1 MHRHRRDSLAL
12 TLLTVTASLGSFLYF
27 FLHDEILLYGD
38 AVAHINIAR
47 RVFDSLTPGPL
58 QLGTVWLP
66 LPHVLTIPFVIWD
79 WAWRTGAGGSVVS
92 MAAYVAG
99 VLGVARLFWGTGL
112 SPNPT
117 VARASGWM
125 ATLVYG
131 ANPNL
136 LYLQATAMTE
146 ALSLALTIWALVFY
160 LEFVNAM
167 SESRRIEL
175 SVTQRDFAM
184 RRARSKLE
192 WLAIALAAG
201 MLTRYDAWLLAGVA
215 WVGIWWQ
222 LKQGAFPSLAKAA
235 KRFFLLTALV
245 PLLWLAYNFGVF
257 GNPLEFAIGPY
268 SARAIAHRSAQQ
280 GMATYPGERHVLVAA
295 LYFFKAAKLNLAAG
309 EIVGV
314 FLLAGAFGAT
324 WLLARRKFGLL
335 TMLALPL
342 LFYPLSMAYGGVPI
356 FMPVWR
362 PFSYYNVRYGLQ
374 LLPAFAVCVGILF
387 GVLWG
392 ANGKLVR
399 ASLCGSFIALLA
411 TSYAGEW
418 RAVPITLREARINSA
433 GRIEFEKELAAELE
447 RLPRDATLLM
457 YTGNHVGALQRA
469 GIHLSRV
476 INEGN
481 YSIWQNALAQPVTYA
496 QFVVAMQA
504 DPVWEAA
511 QKLEAQLVPVARIE
525 VPGQAPAVLYKTAS
539 AAR

>member
-1 MHRHRRDSLAL
+1 
-12 TLLTVTASLGSFLYF
+12 
-27 FLHDEILLYGD
+27 
-38 AVAHINIAR
+38 
-47 RVFDSLTPGPL
+47 
-58 QLGTVWLP
+58 
-66 LPHVLTIPFVIWD
+66 
-79 WAWRTGAGGSVVS
+79 
-92 MAAYVAG
+92 
-99 VLGVARLFWGTGL
+99 
-112 SPNPT
+112 
-117 VARASGWM
+117 
-125 ATLVYG
+125 
-131 ANPNL
+131 
-136 LYLQATAMTE
+136 TE
-146 ALSLALTIWALVFY
+146 ALSLALTIWAIVFY
-160 LEFVNAM
+160 AEFVSALE
-167 SESRRIEL
+167 ESRRIEL

-192 WLAIALAAG
+192 GLAIALAAG

-222 LKQGAFPSLAKAA
+222 QGAFPSLAKAA
-235 KRFFLLTALV
+235 KQFFLLTALV

-280 GMATYPGERHVLVAA
+280 GMATYPGEHHVLVAA

-309 EIVGV
+309 KIVGV

-374 LLPAFAVCVGILF
+374 LLPAFALCVGILF
-387 GVLWG
+387 GVLLA
-392 ANGKLVR
+392 ANGKFVR
-399 ASLCGSFIALLA
+399 APLWGLFLALLA
-411 TSYAGEW
+411 ACYAGEW

-433 GRIEFEKELAAELE
+433 SRIEFEKELAAELE

-469 GIHLSRV
+469 
-476 INEGN
+476 
-481 YSIWQNALAQPVTYA
+481 
-496 QFVVAMQA
+496 
-504 DPVWEAA
+504 
-511 QKLEAQLVPVARIE
+511 
-525 VPGQAPAVLYKTAS
+525 
-539 AAR
+539 